1 MNKRILFIVV
11 ALILISYLPGKG
23 THSLGFIPEPPW
35 EIENLKYEDIE
46 VRETLRDSVSHIT
59 GMPPVGD
66 QGSLKSSVGWA
77 LGYYYKTYQEYIDNN
92 HWDTSDS
99 SHIFDPLFIYNQIN
113 GGDDVGGLISDAVKC
128 LNDFGC
134 APYTSTN
141 INSNDPI
148 TWPSEKAYND
158 AITYRCKQGLFAIYI
173 LNDNG
178 IDQLKQH
185 LSDSDN
191 AVVPIKVWNSFYNDT
206 FGLDY
211 VYDTGDLGGQ
221 YRGGQW
227 VCIMGYNDSLDTPD
241 GKGAFRLVNSW
252 GTSWGDNGYFW
263 MTYDVMK
270 SSDFVI
276 YQTAYYTK
284 DRRNYNPNTKG
295 IVKLT
300 HPRRAYVKFSFK
312 LPDNSWESSEFFNWN
327 HIIEDYHSFPSH
339 PVIVDLSDMDEHISL
354 FDKDTITFTIFDIEN
369 DGIEG
374 NIENV
379 SIQKQDQGRYIP
391 SLSTPQSMVDS
402 GSTDISIEYPLYVNY
417 WQSFQRLPDNSSFI
431 DYPTYSV
438 TAFDSVW
445 AFSTNDTIKSSPVI
459 ADINGD
465 NIVEIVVG
473 SCDSCIYVIDKDG
486 NPVWVDT
493 LNGKIEGSPAVAD
506 LDGDGIAEVVVTTDN
521 SQLACLNGED
531 GSEEWTHNF
540 ISGIRSSPVISSVD
554 SDHNLEVIGVG
565 LFLRVINGEDGS
577 TSWMYMN
584 GSPGLC
590 SPCVGDIIGFDGI
603 EDIAI
608 GQGNSVKIYD
618 GYHQRPSITI
628 TTSDEV
634 LSTPTIG
641 DINAD
646 SLNEVLF
653 GSNNDTLYAL
663 LGDSVLWKYG
673 TGGDVRSSPA
683 IADIDGDGINEIVF
697 GSNDGYI
704 YALNGGDGSIL
715 WAYQTNEEMQSSPSL
730 CDFNRDGLIDVVEA
744 STQGR
749 IYIISGDGTLL
760 WGLNVG
766 TSFYS
771 SPALG
776 DVDSDGNI
784 DIAIGGTNG
793 KLYFFSGYFAGI
805 EEKDRDYKFYISAQK
820 GPVRNSTIIFYSIPR
835 KSNIDLSLFDVTGRR
850 IKTIINGKKEKGEY
864 RVDIGLNG
872 IVNGVYFYQLKM
884 HKRSITRK
892 LIVLR

>member
-1 MNKRILFIVV
+1 MNRRILFIIG
-11 ALILISYLPGKG
+11 AFISISYLSGNNIY
-23 THSLGFIPEPPW
+23 SLGFIPEPPW
-35 EIENLKYEDIE
+35 EIDNIRYEEIKIKE
-46 VRETLRDSVSHIT
+46 PLRDSVDHSS
-59 GMPPVGD
+59 GMPPVGY
-66 QGSLKSSVGWA
+66 QGNLESSVGWA

-92 HWDTSDS
+92 CWDTSDS

-113 GGDDVGGLISDAVKC
+113 GGADEGGLISDAVKC

-134 APYTSTN
+134 VPYTSTN
-141 INSNDPI
+141 ISNDDPI

-158 AITYRCKQGLFAIYI
+158 AITYRCKQGLFAIDI
-173 LNDNG
+173 SNDLG

-191 AVVPIKVWNSFYNDT
+191 AVVPIKVWDPFYSDT

-211 VYDTGDLGGQ
+211 IYDTGDLGGW
-221 YRGGQW
+221 YWGGQW

-252 GTSWGDNGYFW
+252 GESWGDNGYFW
-263 MTYDVMK
+263 MTYDAMK

-284 DRRNYNPNTKG
+284 DRRNYHPTTKG
-295 IVKLT
+295 AVKLT
-300 HPRRAYVKFSFK
+300 HSRRAYVKFSFK
-312 LPDNSWESSEFFNWN
+312 VADESWESPEFFNWN
-327 HIIEDYHSFPSH
+327 HIIEYYHSFPSH
-339 PVIVDLSDMDEHISL
+339 PVIVDLSDMDDYISL
-354 FDKDTITFTIFDIEN
+354 FDRDTIIFTVNDIEM
-369 DGIEG
+369 DGIQG

-391 SLSTPQSMVDS
+391 SLSTPQTMVDS
-402 GSTDISIEYPLYVNY
+402 GSTEVSIEYPLYENY

-431 DYPTYSV
+431 DYPTYPV
-438 TAFDSVW
+438 TAFDSTW
-445 AFSTNDTIKSSPVI
+445 TFSTNDTIKSSPVI

-473 SCDSCIYVIDKDG
+473 SCDSCVYVIDKDG
-486 NPVWVDT
+486 NLVWVDT
-493 LNGKIEGSPAVAD
+493 LTGRVIGSPAIAD
-506 LDGDGIAEVVVTTDN
+506 LDGDGIAEVVIPSDN
-521 SQLACLNGED
+521 SKIVCLNGED
-531 GSEEWTHNF
+531 GSEKWTHNF
-540 ISGIRSSPVISSVD
+540 ISGISSSPVISSVD
-554 SDHNLEVIGVG
+554 SDHKLEVIGVG
-565 LFLRVINGEDGS
+565 LFLRVLNGEDGS
-577 TSWMYMN
+577 TSWLYMN
-584 GSPGLC
+584 GTPGLC

-603 EDIAI
+603 EDIAV

-618 GYHQRPSITI
+618 GYNQELSMTI

-646 SLNEVLF
+646 SLNELLF

-663 LGDSVLWKYG
+663 SGDSVLWKYG

-704 YALNGGDGSIL
+704 YVLNGEDGSVL
-715 WAYQTNEEMQSSPSL
+715 WTYQTYEEMQSSPSL

-744 STQGR
+744 STQGS

-760 WGLNVG
+760 WSLNVG

-793 KLYFFSGYFAGI
+793 KLYFFSGYLAGI
-805 EEKDRDYKFYISAQK
+805 EEKDRDYEFYISAQK
-820 GPVRNSTIIFYSIPR
+820 GPVRNRTTIFYSIPR

-850 IKTIINGKKEKGEY
+850 IKTIIKGDKEQGRYK
-864 RVDIGLNG
+864 VDIDLKDCVNG
-872 IVNGVYFYQLKM
+872 IYFYRLEMFQQ
-884 HKRSITRK
+884 SITRK
-892 LIVLR
+892 LIVLK